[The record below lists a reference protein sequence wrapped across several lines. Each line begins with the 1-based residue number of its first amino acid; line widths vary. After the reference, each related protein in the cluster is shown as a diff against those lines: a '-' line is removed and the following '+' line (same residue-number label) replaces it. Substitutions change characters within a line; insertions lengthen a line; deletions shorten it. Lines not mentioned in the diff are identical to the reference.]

1 MRPPK
6 AAPTR
11 VHPLLKYTLDLFDA
25 LPAPKPVA
33 RKTPART
40 RKPKSGAVYKP
51 FVPAAPVEHAR
62 AAPKIIAINE
72 PQLPAL
78 APQTLQQ
85 AMTPAAFAHPRAN
98 RELRL
103 ANAVVAYAFERA
115 KRRTI
120 GFVVGPDGLVVK
132 APKWTPIFEV
142 EAALQAKSGW
152 IIRKLGETQE
162 RQSRRDE
169 ARVVWCDGVV
179 LPYLGGSVMVLL
191 DPSHTFAGAG
201 AQLDAGAPDA
211 VEPIIAESEIA
222 PRLLRVGLSKTA
234 SADQIRDAVQAWLMR
249 QAQANFK
256 QRLDHFAPLLQVQW
270 RRLSLS
276 NAGTR
281 WGSARIDG
289 SIRLNWRLIHFRQ
302 SVIDYVVAHEL
313 SHLRVMDHSPRFW
326 DTVRTVVP
334 DYATLRGQLKD
345 DAMPRW

>member
-1 MRPPK
+1 
-6 AAPTR
+6 

-25 LPAPKPVA
+25 LPAPKPVV
-33 RKTPART
+33 RKTPARP
-40 RKPKSGAVYKP
+40 RKPKNGEIYKP
-51 FVPAAPVEHAR
+51 FVPVAPVEYAQ
-62 AAPKIIAINE
+62 AAPKIIANDE

-78 APQTLQQ
+78 PPQTLHQ
-85 AMTPAAFAHPRAN
+85 AIAPAAFAHPRAN
-98 RELRL
+98 REVRL
-103 ANAVVAYAFERA
+103 ANAVVSYAFERA

-120 GFVVGPDGLVVK
+120 GFVVGPDGLVVR

-142 EAALQAKSGW
+142 EAALQAKAGW

-169 ARVVWCDGVV
+169 ARVVWCDGVM
-179 LPYLGGSVMVLL
+179 LPYLGGNITVLL
-191 DPSHTFAGAG
+191 DPSHTFSGAG
-201 AQLDAGAPDA
+201 AQLDADAPNT
-211 VEPIIAESEIA
+211 A